1 MRRLSFRTRILL
13 LVLAGAVVP
22 LALLGLWLTG
32 SAARSGEALLRVRLQ
47 ESLDRSVEAIGGRW
61 IRYRSEL
68 LFLAEDD
75 TVQRALDETR
85 IVGIDVAGIDDA
97 GTSVTGDNVPPHVQR
112 LFNELDTA
120 VESALVRDAANR
132 VRWTLARASPAA
144 SQASTAASASAMP
157 ALTVPLGIR
166 ERASGRVLGTIEA
179 GIRGDVLFGGRSSVL
194 AAAGAVIGVFD
205 ASTGASLLPLPFD
218 AALLAAPRFVWAG
231 EEWVTE
237 RRRLTEPPLELVAA
251 APISPFTQPFDDAA
265 RRGLWLLLAVAAT
278 TVALAAIVTG
288 RMTGSLERLAAAAE
302 AVSRGD
308 LERTVDIAGSDEV
321 ARVARSFNAMTHSLR
336 RTLRELSNGQAL
348 AAVGE
353 FAATLAHEVR
363 NPLTS
368 IRVDL
373 QLVEERLNDQPE
385 LQQLQRGVLD
395 ELDRLDR
402 TVTGA
407 LSVARSGRI
416 ERGRVDLLVPLGSAI
431 HAATPAFD
439 ERNASLEALP
449 ATTAP
454 IHVLGDAGALEQL
467 FLNLLLN
474 AAQAVADGGRA
485 ALDVRTDGEAVRVSI
500 RDDGP
505 GIAPDVREHVFEPFF
520 STRPEGTGLGLA
532 IAHRIATAHDGE
544 IGIDTAPDAGTTVHV
559 RLPLA

>member
-1 MRRLSFRTRILL
+1 MRRLSFRTRILF

-32 SAARSGEALLRVRLQ
+32 SAVRSGEALLRVRLQ
-47 ESLDRSVEAIGGRW
+47 EALDGSVEAIGNRW
-61 IRYRSEL
+61 IRYRSDL

-75 TVQRALDETR
+75 ALQRALDEAR
-85 IVGIDVAGIDDA
+85 VVAGTDA
-97 GTSVTGDNVPPHVQR
+97 AGKNVPARVQR

-120 VESALVRDAANR
+120 VESALVRDAADR
-132 VRWTLARASPAA
+132 VRWTLARASPAG
-144 SQASTAASASAMP
+144 SQASSAVSRSAIP

-166 ERASGRVLGTIEA
+166 DRASGRVLGTIEA
-179 GIRGDVLFGGRSSVL
+179 GIRGDALFGGRSSTL
-194 AAAGAVIGVFD
+194 AAAGAVIGIFD
-205 ASTGASLLPLPFD
+205 ASTGAPLLPLPFD
-218 AALLAAPRFVWAG
+218 AALVAAPRFVWAG
-231 EEWVTE
+231 EEWITE

-288 RMTGSLERLAAAAE
+288 RMTGLLERLDAAAE
-302 AVSRGD
+302 AVSHGD
-308 LERTVDIAGSDEV
+308 LARRVEATGGDEV
-321 ARVARSFNAMTHSLR
+321 ARLARSFNTMTESLQ
-336 RTLRELSNGQAL
+336 RTLRELSNRQAL

-373 QLVEERLNDQPE
+373 QLVEERLSDEPE

-416 ERGRVDLLVPLGSAI
+416 ERDRVDLLVPLRSAI
-431 HAATPAFD
+431 HAATPAFA
-439 ERNASLEALP
+439 ERDASLDAIP
-449 ATTAP
+449 AAAAP
-454 IHVLGDAGALEQL
+454 IHVRGDAAALEQL

-474 AAQAVADGGRA
+474 AAQAVSDGGCA
-485 ALDVRTDGEAVRVSI
+485 EVAVRTDAEAVTVSI

-505 GIAPDVREHVFEPFF
+505 GIPAEVREHVFEPFF
-520 STRPEGTGLGLA
+520 STRPQGTGLGLA
-532 IAHRIATAHDGE
+532 IAHRIATAHDAE
-544 IGIDTAPDAGTTVHV
+544 IDIDTAPDAGTTMHV